1 MLDIRSYSEHVEEP
15 INISNM
21 KIYWIPFYKLDKNFK
36 NLNQKITW
44 LLYCKKG
51 IMSKLQKIYL
61 EEKGFKNVKLLH

>member
-1 MLDIRSYSEHVEEP
+1 M
-15 INISNM
+15 SNM